1 MSFQG
6 TETATV
12 GAETANVG
20 SETANMSPE
29 TANVGPE
36 TANMGKSLN
45 ESPLPPVR
53 RPRGQTVLRGTPGVG
68 ECPGT
73 VRSHTIS
80 HHACRKTA
88 RRPTPKV
95 WKLGSF
101 GVLRIGFVGSRRAA
115 TLMFDIHDLEQFG
128 AKLIWAGG
136 LGPGPGA
143 MP

>member
-1 MSFQG
+1 MSFRG
-6 TETATV
+6 IEAATV

-29 TANVGPE
+29 TAYMGPE

-88 RRPTPKV
+88 RRPIPKV
-95 WKLGSF
+95 
-101 GVLRIGFVGSRRAA
+101 
-115 TLMFDIHDLEQFG
+115 
-128 AKLIWAGG
+128 
-136 LGPGPGA
+136 
-143 MP
+143 